1 MELGRHV
8 RQIFLFILTATVLW
22 TAQAFAGNH
31 PCNHPMPGMVTSC
44 ICDDNE
50 AVVSCDAIEK
60 DDPLPNQEGDE
71 GENKCRSVS
80 SYEQD
85 LTSRCFTCR
94 LFANIM
100 GSVQKLSKNSFE
112 ATGDALSELLIIG
125 FLIYIAYLT
134 LVTVT
139 SPEMQKLSKFL
150 TDLLIQGAKVAIAV
164 MILQHPSFLYGKLLA
179 PILESSVDFGMSLT
193 GTSGEKAAE
202 IGKKYAHNLDYSNEY
217 FSFHTAQT
225 MIGAVENFSNGATTI
240 PAIGRGF
247 LCNAW
252 NNLGLSRF
260 YTFPWMNML
269 ADGGILYLYGIG
281 LWLAIGFYI
290 LDCAIE
296 LGIVCALMAF
306 FVACWPFKM
315 TAQYTKVGWNM
326 FLNVFFNFVMMG
338 IIVAIVTR
346 LSAQILSVGTP
357 QEQLIKMINSNDVGA
372 LENAIEVGGLQ
383 MLMVIACCLMCFKL
397 PQEASKLAGKFSQGA
412 PLGMGSQVGGTMAGV
427 ATGFAVGQK
436 FGKEGQLGGAA
447 GLLVKGG
454 KAWGSSVA
462 EHTGMANAFNQ
473 TIAAPVGNFVDN
485 VKGNL
490 GGGKN
495 AKMVSKG
502 RNENANNQQSEITN
516 GFKKDT

>member
-1 MELGRHV
+1 MKLGRYV
-8 RQIFLFILTATVLW
+8 RQIFLFILTAAVLW
-22 TAQAFAGNH
+22 TSPSFAGTH
-31 PCNHPMPGMVTSC
+31 PCNHPLPGMVTSC
-44 ICDDNE
+44 VCDDNE
-50 AVVSCDAIEK
+50 AVVSCDAYDSGEVIREEEA
-60 DDPLPNQEGDE
+60 PEGN
-71 GENKCRSVS
+71 NKCRDVA

-85 LTSRCFTCR
+85 LTSRCFTCS

-100 GSVQKLSKNSFE
+100 ASIQKLSKNSFE
-112 ATGDALSELLIIG
+112 KTGDALSELLIIG

-134 LVTVT
+134 LITVA

-150 TDLLIQGAKVAIAV
+150 SSLLIQGAKVTIAV
-164 MILQHPSFLYGKLLA
+164 MILQHPTFLYNRLLG

-193 GTSGEKAAE
+193 GTNSEKAAE
-202 IGKKYAHNLDYSNEY
+202 IGKKYTKNLDYSNEY
-217 FSFHTAQT
+217 FSFHTAQA

-247 LCNAW
+247 VCNAW

-260 YTFPWMNML
+260 FTFPWLNML

-296 LGIVCALMAF
+296 LGIVCTLMAF
-306 FVACWPFKM
+306 FVACWPFKL
-315 TAQYTKVGWNM
+315 TVQYTKVGWNM

-338 IIVAIVTR
+338 IIVSIVTR

-357 QEQLIKMINSNDVGA
+357 KEQLIKMINSNDVDS
-372 LENAIEVGGLQ
+372 LEKAIEVGGLQ

-397 PQEASKLAGKFSQGA
+397 PQEASRLAGKFAQGA
-412 PLGMGSQVGGTMAGV
+412 QLGMGSQVGGMLAGV
-427 ATGFAVGQK
+427 ATGAAIGQN
-436 FGKEGQLGGAA
+436 FGKEGQLGGVA
-447 GLLVKGG
+447 GLVTKGAS
-454 KAWGSSVA
+454 AWGGSVA

-473 TIAAPVGNFVDN
+473 TIATPVARFANN
-485 VKGNL
+485 VKGSMGL
-490 GGGKN
+490 GGN
-495 AKMVSKG
+495 AKMGSTG
-502 RNENANNQQSEITN
+502 RNPAANSQQSEITN